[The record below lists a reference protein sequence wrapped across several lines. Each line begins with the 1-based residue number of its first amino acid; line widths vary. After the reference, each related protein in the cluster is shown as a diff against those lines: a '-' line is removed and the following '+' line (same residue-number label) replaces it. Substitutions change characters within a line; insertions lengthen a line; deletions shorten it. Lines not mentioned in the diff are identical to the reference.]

1 MQLSKKFEKD
11 NPIKVDLK
19 PCQIKTEKFASII
32 AGYLKF
38 LYL

>member
-11 NPIKVDLK
+11 NPIKLDLK
-19 PCQIKTEKFASII
+19 ALSIKTEKFASII
-32 AGYLKF
+32 AGYLNF